1 MVRTNINELA
11 QQRFIATP
19 KLLLYGEKY
28 KDLSGNA
35 FKTYVALYDRFT
47 LSVKNNWIDEDNNV
61 YFVYDLKDLEEITCI
76 KESALRTARQQLKD
90 VGLIEEVS
98 TGRNN
103 RIYLSLP
110 IPKDEEEAKFII
122 TEQDSDDLKDTS
134 KMTEEE
140 KHKIAENLK
149 GNKNSQ
155 KTDDTGK
162 SSIAV
167 ETAQQQQSTENGKQ
181 TILEN
186 QVSEPSKS
194 STNDTDLNE
203 PDKDLKDNKE
213 SKGNYEYE
221 NDFFENGLNNLK
233 DDHEENS
240 KLIKQAIEEN
250 SLEALYGKYI
260 VENMVKYSFG
270 SFETFNLYIN
280 KLLIAHKQV
289 EEEENFSFCLD
300 LMFTP
305 YYENYQKELSRTF
318 YKVIQQQRQGK
329 VKSFNN
335 YLFIS
340 LKSSLSYMSKQ
351 IKEDRAERNTPSD
364 SEFDDVVNYK
374 YE

>member
-76 KESALRTARQQLKD
+76 KESALRTARQQLKN

-140 KHKIAENLK
+140 KRKIAENLK

-194 STNDTDLNE
+194 STNDTELNE
-203 PDKDLKDNKE
+203 PHKDLKDNKE
-213 SKGNYEYE
+213 SKGNYEHE
-221 NDFFENGLNNLK
+221 NDFFEKGLNSLK

-340 LKSSLSYMSKQ
+340 LKSSLGYISKQ
-351 IKEDRAERNTPSD
+351 IKKDQIERNAPSD
-364 SEFDDVVNYK
+364 SEFDIVMNYK

>member
-76 KESALRTARQQLKD
+76 KESALRTARQQLKN

-140 KHKIAENLK
+140 KRKIAENLK

-194 STNDTDLNE
+194 STNDTELNE
-203 PDKDLKDNKE
+203 PHKDLKDNKE

-289 EEEENFSFCLD
+289 EEEENFGFCLD
-300 LMFTP
+300 PIFTP

-351 IKEDRAERNTPSD
+351 IKKDPAERNTPSD
-364 SEFDDVVNYK
+364 SEFDDIVNYK

>member
-76 KESALRTARQQLKD
+76 KESALRTARQQLKN

-140 KHKIAENLK
+140 KRKIAENLK

-162 SSIAV
+162 SSI
-167 ETAQQQQSTENGKQ
+167 
-181 TILEN
+181 
-186 QVSEPSKS
+186 
-194 STNDTDLNE
+194 
-203 PDKDLKDNKE
+203 
-213 SKGNYEYE
+213 
-221 NDFFENGLNNLK
+221 
-233 DDHEENS
+233 
-240 KLIKQAIEEN
+240 
-250 SLEALYGKYI
+250 
-260 VENMVKYSFG
+260 
-270 SFETFNLYIN
+270 
-280 KLLIAHKQV
+280 
-289 EEEENFSFCLD
+289 
-300 LMFTP
+300 
-305 YYENYQKELSRTF
+305 
-318 YKVIQQQRQGK
+318 
-329 VKSFNN
+329 
-335 YLFIS
+335 
-340 LKSSLSYMSKQ
+340 
-351 IKEDRAERNTPSD
+351 
-364 SEFDDVVNYK
+364 
-374 YE
+374 